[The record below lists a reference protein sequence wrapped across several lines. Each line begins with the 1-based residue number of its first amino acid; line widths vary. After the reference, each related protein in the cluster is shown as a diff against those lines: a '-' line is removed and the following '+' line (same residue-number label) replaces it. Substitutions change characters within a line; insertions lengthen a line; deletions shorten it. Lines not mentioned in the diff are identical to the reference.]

1 MTTLK
6 GLLVKYLINRS
17 ESPAG
22 VVQQQQPH
30 TANRRGRS
38 LQFQSQSQQQKEGF
52 GYGLT
57 ISPIILLY
65 EFRAHSTPL
74 VTRKLRVDFH
84 L

>member
-30 TANRRGRS
+30 AANRRGRS
-38 LQFQSQSQQQKEGF
+38 LQFQSQSQQQKGF

-57 ISPIILLY
+57 ISPITLLY

-74 VTRKLRVDFH
+74 VTRKL
-84 L
+84 